1 MAMIALLGL
10 FLTLSFPKIPSTRIR
25 PMPENHSIIR
35 RDACRSSSPWDVR
48 RQLVQAATPA

>member
-25 PMPENHSIIR
+25 AMPENHSFIR